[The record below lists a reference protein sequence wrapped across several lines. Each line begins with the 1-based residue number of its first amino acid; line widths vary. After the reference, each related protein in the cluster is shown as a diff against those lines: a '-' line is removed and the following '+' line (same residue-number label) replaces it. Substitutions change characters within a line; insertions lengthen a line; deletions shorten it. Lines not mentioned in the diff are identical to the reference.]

1 MRYFLRRHEDALIR
15 VIGAGWLLLSV
26 VYTVIS

>member
-1 MRYFLRRHEDALIR
+1 MKYFLRRHEDVIIR
-15 VIGAGWLLLSV
+15 VVGASWLLLSV